1 MNNKNLVKYLT
12 IPLLFFNSISPTY
25 AQAIPVEYHV
35 QSVVS
40 HLVGIMDTSAQAAA
54 NPKKSSVRMTTC
66 TVTVIDK
73 PKEVYLYQEQALN
86 QSLDKPYRQRIL
98 NIKPATEPDTIES
111 KSYKIKQSETLIG
124 FCQKPE
130 NTRQLKLSD
139 LTEADCS
146 VFLKP
151 IPDGYQGETP
161 AQGCPANVRGA
172 VKITNTVILNSSGME
187 TWDRGFDANGQQVW
201 GAQDQS
207 YQYRWLIIK
216 SY

>member
-1 MNNKNLVKYLT
+1 MKTKNLVKTLT
-12 IPLLFFNSISPTY
+12 VPLLFLNSISPTFS
-25 AQAIPVEYHV
+25 QTIPIEDHV

-40 HLVGIMDTSAQAAA
+40 HLVGVMDTSAQAAA
-54 NPKKSSVRMTTC
+54 NPKKSSGQMITC
-66 TVTVIDK
+66 KVTVIDE
-73 PKEVYLYQEQALN
+73 PKSVYLYQEQALT
-86 QSLDKPYRQRIL
+86 QSLNQPYRQRIL

-111 KSYKIKQSETLIG
+111 KSYKIQKPETLIG
-124 FCQKPE
+124 LCQKPE
-130 NTRQLKLSD
+130 SERQVNKSD
-139 LTEADCS
+139 LVEAFCS

-151 IPDGYQGETP
+151 IADGYQGETP

-207 YQYRWLIIK
+207 YQYRWAK
-216 SY
+216 

>member
-1 MNNKNLVKYLT
+1 MNNKILAKSLTLPLVFL
-12 IPLLFFNSISPTY
+12 NSISPVF
-25 AQAIPVEYHV
+25 AQNLPVESHV

-66 TVTVIDK
+66 TVTVIDE
-73 PKEVYLYQEQALN
+73 PKSVYLYQEQALN
-86 QSLDKPYRQRIL
+86 ESLDEPYRQRIL
-98 NIKPATEPDTIES
+98 NIKPATEPNTIES
-111 KSYKIKQSETLIG
+111 KSYKIKQPETFIG

-130 NTRQLKLSD
+130 NTRQLKLND
-139 LTEADCS
+139 LAEAGCS

-151 IPDGYQGETP
+151 IADGYKGETP

-207 YQYRWLIIK
+207 YQYRWLK
-216 SY
+216 